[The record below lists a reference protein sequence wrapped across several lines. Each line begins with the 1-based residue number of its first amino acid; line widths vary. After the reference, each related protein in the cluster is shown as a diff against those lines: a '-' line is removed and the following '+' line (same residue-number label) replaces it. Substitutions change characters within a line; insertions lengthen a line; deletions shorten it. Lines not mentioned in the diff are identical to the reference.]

1 MAVLEIGRES
11 AVWDVVPGA
20 EDLRTYHSRDSDFFL
35 VAVGSLGR
43 LEGFACGTERRDAPA
58 ELLAKLKAHG
68 LGSLGSLGSL
78 EILAVARSS
87 RRPGLGRALLNSLL
101 RRLAARVI
109 DLVTLAVPAEAKALD
124 DDLGFAVRA
133 NSMLKRPPPEASSP

>member
-20 EDLRTYHSRDSDFFL
+20 EELRTYHSRDPDLFL

-58 ELLAKLKAHG
+58 EFLAKLKAHG
-68 LGSLGSLGSL
+68 LGSL

-87 RRPGLGRALLNSLL
+87 HRRGLGRALLNSFL
-101 RRLAARVI
+101 RRLAARGI
-109 DLVTLAVPAEAKALD
+109 DVVTLAVPAEAKALD

-133 NSMLKRPPPEASSP
+133 YSMVKRPPPEASSP